1 MEVTPQRTRPAR
13 RRGRLGERAMVSQP
27 RAEGRQVRRVVSL
40 GPNIPPQY
48 PPSREPAN
56 IARLMMLAEVRRM
69 MMMMMMMMMLL
80 SNINY
85 YRTKITPHLSQ
96 ILLRSRKFHYF

>member
-56 IARLMMLAEVRRM
+56 IARLMMLAEV
-69 MMMMMMMMMLL
+69 MMMMMMMLL